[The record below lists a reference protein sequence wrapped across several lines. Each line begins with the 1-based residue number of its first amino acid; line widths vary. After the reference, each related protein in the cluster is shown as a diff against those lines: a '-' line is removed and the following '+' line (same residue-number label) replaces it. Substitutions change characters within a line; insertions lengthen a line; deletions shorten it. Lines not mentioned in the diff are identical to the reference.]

1 MGWPADV
8 QHNTAYD
15 AWMALDGIV
24 YNITPYVRFHPGG
37 GKELLRG
44 AGRDG
49 TKLFSKSRGSSC
61 KSSQLIS
68 VNTHS
73 WVNYTHM
80 LQECIVGPLVRS

>member
-1 MGWPADV
+1 M
-8 QHNTAYD
+8 QHNDQYD

-49 TKLFSKSRGSSC
+49 TKLFSK
-61 KSSQLIS
+61 
-68 VNTHS
+68 
-73 WVNYTHM
+73 
-80 LQECIVGPLVRS
+80 LQHRFTEKGTDGK

>member
-1 MGWPADV
+1 
-8 QHNTAYD
+8 
-15 AWMALDGIV
+15 MALDGIV

-49 TKLFSKSRGSSC
+49 TKLFSKSPCRSTKQRTDS
-61 KSSQLIS
+61 L

-80 LQECIVGPLVRS
+80 LQECIVGPLVRK

>member
-1 MGWPADV
+1 
-8 QHNTAYD
+8 
-15 AWMALDGIV
+15 MALDGIV

-49 TKLFSKSRGSSC
+49 TKLFSKLHYCRKEKRANST
-61 KSSQLIS
+61 

-80 LQECIVGPLVRS
+80 LQECIVGPLVRK

>member
-1 MGWPADV
+1 
-8 QHNTAYD
+8 
-15 AWMALDGIV
+15 MALDGIV

-49 TKLFSKSRGSSC
+49 TKLFSKLTQSPLFEARADGV
-61 KSSQLIS
+61 

-80 LQECIVGPLVRS
+80 LQECIVGPLVRK